1 MQLYRIR
8 CLLCVLLLGLQISAT
23 HAAGGDDHILAARD
37 AVQRGD
43 RVKLARQLE
52 AARGNVLE
60 PYVEYWL
67 LQLRLQEV
75 DSAEP
80 RDFLARHAGSYL
92 ADKLRGEW
100 LKVLGKRREWDV
112 FDAEYPPLVQPDQE
126 ITCYALQ
133 NRLRLADLGAL
144 EEARPLWFAAS
155 ELPESCVPVMEQL
168 IADRRL
174 GPDDIWERLRRLVE
188 VKKLSAAKTTA
199 TYLPAQQAPAA
210 KTLEAVVGNPVRH
223 LALLP
228 DTFASSRQ
236 GREMALLAVQ
246 RTARNDPVQ
255 AARLWEGIKDRFSA
269 ADRSYAYGQLGWM
282 GALKHLP
289 EATDWYALAGKA
301 PLSDE
306 QLAWKARA
314 ALRALDWAM
323 VQEAIERMPR
333 AMQAQPDWVYWLA
346 RAHAA
351 GGRQEEARALYQRIA
366 GQPNFYGNLSDDE
379 LGRPI
384 VLPPRAQK
392 PSGETVKAIA
402 ALPGI
407 RRALALFE
415 LDMRIEGIREWNWTV
430 RGMDDASLLAAAEL
444 ANRQDIYDRAIN
456 TADRTQALHDYSMR
470 YLAPFR
476 EHVEPKARALQLDA
490 GWVYGLMRQES
501 RFITNAKSVVGAKGL
516 MQLMPKTARWVA
528 KKIGMKDFHPSRVQD
543 TDTNVTL
550 GTNYLKMVLDDL
562 DSHPV
567 LASAA
572 YNAGPGR
579 ARRWRDVKPIEG
591 AIYAET
597 IPFNETRDYVKK
609 VMSNAVYYSAL
620 FDGQPQSLKT
630 RLGTI
635 QPKNGT
641 DKPKS
646 EDLP

>member
-1 MQLYRIR
+1 MQLYRIKY
-8 CLLCVLLLGLQISAT
+8 LLWALLLGLPLSVSQ
-23 HAAGGDDHILAARD
+23 AASMNDRVLAARD

-43 RVKLARQLE
+43 RAKLSKQLE
-52 AARGNVLE
+52 AVRGHPLE

-67 LQLRLQEV
+67 LRLRLEEAG
-75 DSAEP
+75 STEL
-80 RDFLARHAGSYL
+80 RDFLSRHAGSYL

-100 LKVLGKRREWDV
+100 LKVLGKRQEWDV

-126 ITCYALQ
+126 STCYGLQ

-144 EEARPLWFAAS
+144 DEARPLWFVAA
-155 ELPESCVPVMEQL
+155 ELPESCTPLMEQL
-168 IADRRL
+168 IADKRL
-174 GPDDIWERLRRLVE
+174 STDDIWERLRGLLE
-188 VKKLSAAKTTA
+188 AKKMGAAKNTA
-199 TYLPAQQAPAA
+199 AYLPVGQAPSA

-223 LALLP
+223 IALLP
-228 DTFASSRQ
+228 DNFASSRQ
-236 GREMALLAVQ
+236 GREMALAAVQ
-246 RTARNDPVQ
+246 RAARNDPAQ
-255 AARLWEGIKDRFSA
+255 AARLWEGIKDKFSA
-269 ADRSYAYGQLGWM
+269 ADRGYLYGQLGWM

-289 EATDWYALAGKA
+289 EALGWYALAGKA

-306 QLAWKARA
+306 QVAWKARA
-314 ALRALDWAM
+314 ALRALNWPM
-323 VQEAIERMPR
+323 VQEAIEQMPR
-333 AMQAQPDWVYWLA
+333 AMQAQPDWVYWLG

-351 GGRQEEARALYQRIA
+351 SGRQEEARALYQRVA

-384 VLPPRAQK
+384 MLPSKAQK
-392 PSGETVKAIA
+392 PSAEAVNAIA

-430 RGMDDASLLAAAEL
+430 RGMDDANLLAAAEL
-444 ANRQDIYDRAIN
+444 ANRLDIYDRAIN

-476 EHVEPKARALQLDA
+476 EHVEPKAKALQLDE

-516 MQLMPKTARWVA
+516 MQLMPKTASWVA
-528 KKIGMKDFHPSRVQD
+528 KKIGLKDFHPGRTND
-543 TDTNVTL
+543 TDVNVTL
-550 GTNYLKMVLDDL
+550 GTNYLKLVLDEL

-635 QPKNGT
+635 QPKNGN
-641 DKPKS
+641 DKPKT

>member
-1 MQLYRIR
+1 MQLYRIK
-8 CLLCVLLLGLQISAT
+8 CLLCALLLGLPLSAI
-23 HAAGGDDHILAARD
+23 HAASGEERVLAARD

-43 RVKLARQLE
+43 RVKLAKQLE
-52 AARGNVLE
+52 AVRGHDLE

-67 LQLRLQEV
+67 LQLRLKEV
-75 DSAEP
+75 GSAEP

-100 LKVLGKRREWDV
+100 LKVLGKRLEWETFEV
-112 FDAEYPPLVQPDQE
+112 EYPPLVQADQE
-126 ITCYALQ
+126 IICYALQ

-144 EEARPLWFAAS
+144 DEARPLWFVAA
-155 ELPESCVPVMEQL
+155 ELPESCIPLMEQL
-168 IADRRL
+168 IADKRL
-174 GPDDIWERLRRLVE
+174 GPDEIWERLRRLLE
-188 VKKLSAAKTTA
+188 TKKMGAAKTTA
-199 TYLPAQQAPAA
+199 AYLPAQQAPSA
-210 KTLEAVVGNPVRH
+210 KMLDAIADKPLRH

-228 DTFASSRQ
+228 ANFAASRQ
-236 GREMALLAVQ
+236 GREMALFAVQ

-255 AARLWEGIKDRFSA
+255 AAQQWEGIKDKFSA
-269 ADRSYAYGQLGWM
+269 ADRGYVYGQLGWM

-289 EATDWYALAGKA
+289 EATGWYALAGSA
-301 PLSDE
+301 PLSDD
-306 QLAWKARA
+306 QVAWKARA
-314 ALRALDWAM
+314 ALRALNWIM
-323 VQEAIERMPR
+323 VREAIEQMPK
-333 AMQAQPDWVYWLA
+333 AMQAQPDWVYWLG

-351 GGRQEEARALYQRIA
+351 TGRQEEARALYQRVA

-392 PSGETVKAIA
+392 SSSEAVKAIA

-407 RRALALFE
+407 RRALTLFE
-415 LDMRIEGIREWNWTV
+415 IDMRIEGIREWNWTL
-430 RGMDDASLLAAAEL
+430 RGMDDASLLATAEL
-444 ANRQDIYDRAIN
+444 ASQLNIYDRAIN
-456 TADRTQALHDYSMR
+456 TADRTLALHDYSMR

-476 EHVEPKARALQLDA
+476 EHVEPKARALQLDE

-516 MQLMPKTARWVA
+516 MQLMPKTASWVA
-528 KKIGMKDFHPSRVQD
+528 KKIGMKDFHPGRTND
-543 TDTNVTL
+543 TDINVTL
-550 GTNYLKMVLDDL
+550 GTNYLKMVLDEL

-579 ARRWRDVKPIEG
+579 ARRWRDVRPIEG

-635 QPKNGT
+635 QPKNGN
-641 DKPKS
+641 DKPKT

>member
-8 CLLCVLLLGLQISAT
+8 CLLCALLLGLPLSAT
-23 HAAGGDDHILAARD
+23 HAAGGGDPILAARD

-43 RVKLARQLE
+43 RAKLARQLE
-52 AARGNVLE
+52 AARGHVLA

-80 RDFLARHAGSYL
+80 RDFLARHAGTYL

-100 LKVLGKRREWDV
+100 LKVLGKRQEWDV
-112 FDAEYPPLVQPDQE
+112 FDAEYPPLAQPDQE

-144 EEARPLWFAAS
+144 DEARPLWFSAAD
-155 ELPESCVPVMEQL
+155 LAESCIPVMEQL
-168 IADRRL
+168 IADKRL
-174 GPDDIWERLRRLVE
+174 GSDDIWERLRRQVE
-188 VKKLSAAKTTA
+188 VKKLSAAITTA
-199 TYLPAQQAPAA
+199 AYLPAQQAPSA

-228 DTFASSRQ
+228 DNFAASRQ

-246 RTARNDPVQ
+246 RAARSDPVQ
-255 AARLWEGIKDRFSA
+255 AARLWEGIKGKFSA
-269 ADRSYAYGQLGWM
+269 ADVGYVYGQLGWM

-289 EATDWYALAGKA
+289 EATHWYALAGNA

-306 QLAWKARA
+306 QIAWKARA

-323 VQEAIERMPR
+323 VQEAVERMPR
-333 AMQAQPDWVYWLA
+333 AMQMQPDWVYWLA

-351 GGRQEEARALYQRIA
+351 SGRLEEARALFQRIA
-366 GQPNFYGNLSDDE
+366 GQPNFYSNLSDDE

-392 PSGETVKAIA
+392 PSGEAVKAIA

-407 RRALALFE
+407 RRALALFD

-444 ANRQDIYDRAIN
+444 ANRHDIYDRAIN
-456 TADRTQALHDYSMR
+456 TADRTQVLHDYSMR

-528 KKIGMKDFHPSRVQD
+528 KKIGMKDFHPGRVQD

-635 QPKNGT
+635 QPKNGN
-641 DKPKS
+641 DKPKA